1 MVSIVGGRA
10 LIGGVLEEAVVTID
24 GPRIADITS
33 SPSPGPIIGA
43 SGCLVLPG
51 IVDIHG
57 DAFERQMMPRPGVC
71 FPLDMAFIDT
81 DRQLVAN
88 GITTALHGLTWS
100 WEPGLRG
107 EDNAIAI
114 LDTVERLRPDLGADT
129 RIHLRHETF
138 NLDGE
143 ARILDW
149 LAAGRIAALAFNDH
163 MVSTIR
169 DRERPLKLARMVER
183 SGVTTDAFLAITNRA
198 YARAD
203 EVPASIERLA
213 AGARAAGVPILS
225 HDDASP
231 QDRIWYRGLG
241 ARIAEFPMTEAT
253 ARVAAEAGD
262 AIVFGAPNVVRGGSH
277 TGCPSAAAM
286 VANGLCSI
294 LASDYFY
301 PALAAAPFI
310 LARAG
315 ILDIAQ
321 AWPLVAGNP
330 AAALGMNDR
339 GRIEPGLRADL
350 VIIRADGQNPAIMAT
365 IAAGRLVHRDAR
377 LGSLT

>member
-1 MVSIVGGRA
+1 
-10 LIGGVLEEAVVTID
+10 
-24 GPRIADITS
+24 
-33 SPSPGPIIGA
+33 
-43 SGCLVLPG
+43 
-51 IVDIHG
+51 
-57 DAFERQMMPRPGVC
+57 
-71 FPLDMAFIDT
+71 
-81 DRQLVAN
+81 
-88 GITTALHGLTWS
+88 
-100 WEPGLRG
+100 
-107 EDNAIAI
+107 
-114 LDTVERLRPDLGADT
+114 
-129 RIHLRHETF
+129 
-138 NLDGE
+138 
-143 ARILDW
+143 
-149 LAAGRIAALAFNDH
+149 
-163 MVSTIR
+163 
-169 DRERPLKLARMVER
+169 MVER
-183 SGVTTDAFLAITNRA
+183 SGVTTDAFLAITNHA
-198 YARAD
+198 HARAD